1 MHDKLTTSLHE
12 LLMEAQ
18 SIANTTG
25 SGLVEP
31 EPSPQKTSPE
41 PREYEEAPG
50 ARLLQVEDVDFVVD
64 VSSDEDDA
72 KINNDSEVINVSD
85 IEDIVSISS
94 DEESA

>member
-1 MHDKLTTSLHE
+1 M
-12 LLMEAQ
+12 
-18 SIANTTG
+18 
-25 SGLVEP
+25 
-31 EPSPQKTSPE
+31 
-41 PREYEEAPG
+41 
-50 ARLLQVEDVDFVVD
+50 DFVVD